1 MINLIIRKTQSNEI
15 DTLLTI
21 YAKAR
26 EFMEQTGNGTQWQK
40 GYPTRE
46 VLEEDIKEGHS
57 YVCVEENE
65 ILATFNFFVGIEPT
79 YNKTYEGEWLNNEP
93 YGVIHR
99 IAVAV
104 HKRGVASFCIQ
115 WCLKQMPN
123 IKIDTH
129 RNNIPMQKT
138 ILKNNFQYCGIIK
151 KPDGT
156 ERLAYQSLKI

>member
-1 MINLIIRKTQSNEI
+1 MQIRKTKPEEI
-15 DTLLTI
+15 EILLDI

-26 EFMEQTGNGTQWQK
+26 EFMTQTGNASQWQK

-46 VLEEDIKEGHS
+46 VLEHDIEEGHS
-57 YVCVEENE
+57 YVCEEDGE

-79 YNKTYEGEWLNNEP
+79 YNKIYEGEWLNNAP

-115 WCLKQMPN
+115 WCIRKMPN

-129 RNNIPMQKT
+129 KNNIPMQKT
-138 ILKNNFQYCGIIK
+138 ILKNNFKYCGIIK
-151 KPDGT
+151 KEDGT
-156 ERLAYQSLKI
+156 ERLAYQTV

>member
-1 MINLIIRKTQSNEI
+1 MEIRKTKLNEI
-15 DTLLTI
+15 DEILRI
-21 YAKAR
+21 YEKAK
-26 EFMEQTGNGTQWQK
+26 EFMAQTGNANQWQK

-46 VLEEDIKEGHS
+46 LILEDISNEQS
-57 YVCVEENE
+57 YVCEEDGE

-79 YNKTYEGEWLNNEP
+79 YNEIFDGKWLNDEE

-104 HKRGVASFCIQ
+104 HQKGIASKCIQ
-115 WCLKQMPN
+115 WCLAQMPN

-129 RNNIPMQKT
+129 KNNIPMQKT
-138 ILKNNFQYCGIIK
+138 ILKNGFKYCGIIK

-156 ERLAYQSLKI
+156 ERLAYQS